1 MRALSWLWDYIKEMK
16 YKYFFGLFLVL
27 VFSSSM
33 LFIPGIGGYIV
44 DDIIIGGG
52 DNLLQ
57 VLLILVSITLFR
69 TFISYYF
76 KLIMEDVSQRAIF
89 KIRSDLF
96 KKVQSMDFE
105 FFDKTKSGD
114 IMSRMTGD
122 IEAIRHFIAHVI
134 YTLFQNTLFFICAV
148 IYMFTINT
156 ALTLLLLTIAPPLG
170 IIAYLL
176 KSKIKIVFTEIRK
189 QYSVLNSTVQENI
202 NANRIVK
209 AFAKEL
215 YESEKFEKENKKFS
229 DIHIKGSQVWLKY
242 FPLIEICAG
251 TLSVI
256 LIYFGGRMVISNAM
270 TLGELV
276 IFSSLIW
283 AIAMPMRM
291 LGELLTETQ
300 NFVSCYI
307 KTKELLDK
315 EEAIKNPE
323 FKLGKTHFT
332 GSVKFRDVTFAYKKN
347 PVLKNIN
354 FEVNPGE
361 TVAFIGATGS
371 GKSSI
376 INLLCRFYE
385 INDGQIL
392 LDGINIKNINKKALR
407 NNVALAMQDVFL
419 FSDTIEG
426 NIAFG
431 VKNVKKEDL
440 KRIANAT
447 NVADFAEK
455 MPDGYNT
462 VIGEMGAGLS
472 GGQRQRISL
481 ARALIKDSPLLVL
494 DDTTSSLDME
504 TENCIRNNIMKCKK
518 QATKFII
525 AHRISSVKNADMIY
539 VMDNGKIIEYG
550 RHKELIGKKGYYY
563 NVFKTQLGDF
573 NKKEAH
579 AI

>member
-1 MRALSWLWDYIKEMK
+1 MK

>member
-114 IMSRMTGD
+114 IMARMTGD